1 VVEVLVE
8 AGVVASVVPVALPVT
23 LVGVVTPHQVTP
35 AVEAGAGV
43 AEAKDEVVVAAAVVA
58 ETKTPTAGELWYG
71 GREGYQDYSDEWV
84 ATRSWYFYKLVAPLC
99 DCSQCDACLRGIQVY
114 LKLHITGSPKGRC
127 KPTHAYAS
135 VGMGREK
142 LGQFGHTSGATK
154 VTSIRQAQ
162 RWAEEECWSP
172 LGIKMVYERFY
183 STGEPKKRGLLIE
196 KLHED
201 LGWVEWFWSFDRHPN
216 WNVLLG
222 SSKAR
227 YRDESGKMYLV
238 VSSSG
243 HGWGMSS
250 WPSVW
255 DRVASTGRGT
265 QDAFGVL

>member
-1 VVEVLVE
+1 MA
-8 AGVVASVVPVALPVT
+8 AGT
-23 LVGVVTPHQVTP
+23 R
-35 AVEAGAGV
+35 
-43 AEAKDEVVVAAAVVA
+43 
-58 ETKTPTAGELWYG
+58 TPTTAGDYWYG

-99 DCSQCDACLRGIQVY
+99 DCRHCDACLRGIRVY